1 MTSGVATAPLVLEEY
16 RARPRGFLHG
26 LARFCRAKPMGAFG
40 MVIVLAMCA
49 AAAAAP
55 LIAPYDPLE
64 NDTVAQ
70 LAKPSSSHPFGA
82 DQYGRDLLTRVIY
95 GGRTSLGISI
105 AAGLLSAVIATVLG
119 IVSAY
124 YGKAIDFVLQR
135 VVDTLMSVPA
145 LVFLMA
151 VMVTFGVTVL
161 NMILALAVSIAIG
174 MIRVIRSTALTTLV
188 RDYVGAAKSIGA
200 PGWWIM
206 LRHVLPNVLPTT
218 FVLLTINFG
227 SIIIAEA
234 TLSFLGLGIP
244 PPTPTWGAML
254 SGEGRVYMYTAWW
267 LLAFPTLVLSLAVF
281 GINMFGD
288 AIRDWFDPR
297 ARGRRGA

>member
-1 MTSGVATAPLVLEEY
+1 MTSGVATAPLVLEER

-26 LARFCRAKPMGAFG
+26 LARFCRVKPMGAFG

-64 NDTVAQ
+64 NDTLAQ
-70 LAKPSSSHPFGA
+70 LAKPSGTHPFGA
-82 DQYGRDLLTRVIY
+82 DQYGRDLLTRVLY

-105 AAGLLSAVIATVLG
+105 AAGLLSAVMATVLG

-124 YGKAIDFVLQR
+124 YGKAVDFVLQR

-161 NMILALAVSIAIG
+161 NMILALAASIAIG

-188 RDYVGAAKSIGA
+188 RDYVGAARSIGA

-297 ARGRRGA
+297 ARGRRGG

>member
-1 MTSGVATAPLVLEEY
+1 MGSNVATAVLASRDLPER
-16 RARPRGFLHG
+16 RARFLRGF
-26 LARFCRAKPMGAFG
+26 ARFCRAKPLGAVG
-40 MVIVLAMCA
+40 LIIVLVLCT

-55 LIAPYDPLE
+55 LVAPHSPLA
-64 NDTVAQ
+64 NDTTAQ
-70 LAKPSSSHPFGA
+70 LAKPSGSHPFGA
-82 DQYGRDLLTRVIY
+82 DQYGRDLLSRVIY

-105 AAGLLSAVIATVLG
+105 AAGLLSAVVATALG
-119 IVSAY
+119 ILSAY
-124 YGKAIDFVLQR
+124 HGKTLDFVLQR
-135 VVDTLMSVPA
+135 LVDTLLSLPA
-145 LVFLMA
+145 LVFLIA

-161 NMILALAVSIAIG
+161 NMILALAVSVAIG
-174 MIRVIRSTALTTLV
+174 MIRVVRSAALSTLV

-206 LRHVLPNVLPTT
+206 LKHILPNVLPTT

-227 SIIIAEA
+227 AIIIAEA

-281 GINMFGD
+281 GINVFGD
-288 AIRDWFDPR
+288 AVRDWFDPR
-297 ARGRRGA
+297 TRGRRGG